1 LSSSAALFTLF
12 LVGILTARESR
23 AQADDSSGSGLA
35 ARLASL
41 SAVTGY
47 EQAMVDTILHVLPGS
62 TRDRAG
68 NVRLQ
73 LGAGSVKRL
82 VVCPL
87 DEPGYVVGAIRE
99 DGYLTLRRVPGQAS
113 PLFDQQLEGHRVTI
127 QGRRGPVPGVV
138 AVRSI
143 HLTRGRNTPSDSLFS
158 VDDAYVDV
166 GAESRAQATALG
178 LGVLAPV
185 TLTKHPQN
193 YGDGLVAA
201 PVAGRRAACAAL
213 VLAVRQS
220 RLRAKLIPPVTVAF
234 AIEQGLSEL
243 GLGPLAK
250 TLGPFDETLIVD
262 SRPGPPGTLQRGAD
276 AAASARWPGL
286 GRVVRWSLSITYG
299 GTPVETVSLA
309 DADSLRVALVQ
320 WIGADK

>member
-1 LSSSAALFTLF
+1 MLRPLTLVTLL
-12 LVGILTARESR
+12 LVWVGAVRESR
-23 AQADDSSGSGLA
+23 AQADDGSVASMAG
-35 ARLASL
+35 RLASL

-47 EQAMVDTILHVLPGS
+47 EQAMVDTIIRLLPGS
-62 TRDRAG
+62 ARDRAG
-68 NVRLQ
+68 NARLQ
-73 LGAGSVKRL
+73 LGGGSVKRL

-87 DEPGYVVGAIRE
+87 DEPGYVVGSVRE
-99 DGYLTLRRVPGQAS
+99 DGYLTLRRVPGRVS

-143 HLTRGRNTPSDSLFS
+143 HLTRGRNAPADSLFS

-185 TLTKHPQN
+185 TLTKRPQS
-193 YGDGLVAA
+193 YGEGLLAA

-213 VLAVRQS
+213 VLAVRESSVQ
-220 RLRAKLIPPVTVAF
+220 AKLIPPVTVAF
-234 AIEQGLSEL
+234 AVEQGLPEL

-250 TLGPFDETLIVD
+250 TLGPLDETLIVD
-262 SRPGPPGTLQRGAD
+262 SRPGAQGALQRGAD
-276 AAASARWPGL
+276 SDASARWPEL
-286 GRVVRWSLSITYG
+286 GRVVRWSLPITYG
-299 GTPVETVSLA
+299 DTPVETVRLA

-320 WIGADK
+320 WIGGDK